1 MKQVLIP
8 SIFVSSALL
17 LSPALFASPQ
27 NYPQRDY
34 NRDRAYERAPGVSD
48 FRSSQS
54 MFAGVRSD
62 LDRAEN
68 NLPEFSGS
76 RYSFDRVRGELSE
89 LQRQWDESAY
99 EPSQAD
105 KVVRTLDRALATSD
119 LSYRDR
125 DRLTTDLN
133 ELRDFRDS
141 HE

>member
-8 SIFVSSALL
+8 SIIISSALL
-17 LSPALFASPQ
+17 LSSTLFASPQ
-27 NYPQRDY
+27 DFPPRYY
-34 NRDRAYERAPGVSD
+34 NGDRAYDRSSGVSD
-48 FRSSQS
+48 FRASQS
-54 MFAGVRSD
+54 LFAGVRSD

-125 DRLTTDLN
+125 DRLATDLS